1 MFKRLPNTLITLLL
15 AAAAVFVTAA
25 PAAPTTPPALDP
37 QAVLAAAD
45 DPAPTPPPPADEPEP
60 EPEPEPSIDCHYRYC
75 ESSTSWCFYWGGVT
89 GYDVSRGPIP
99 GETRTSLG
107 TCDPATEVG
116 PEPTFMIPPMW

>member
-1 MFKRLPNTLITLLL
+1 MFKLLSNTLITILL
-15 AAAAVFVTAA
+15 AAAATLVTAA

-37 QAVLAAAD
+37 QALLAAD
-45 DPAPTPPPPADEPEP
+45 DPAPTLPPPPADEPEP
-60 EPEPEPSIDCHYRYC
+60 DPSIDCHYRYC

-116 PEPTFMIPPMW
+116 PEPTFTMPPIW